1 MKNFKLLKV
10 AAMIHMAESLIKIKV
25 TYMPILPY
33 LNRVYNIDFA
43 ECVKKALP
51 DKIVVLN
58 GGVAVQNIL

>member
-1 MKNFKLLKV
+1 
-10 AAMIHMAESLIKIKV
+10 MAESLIKIKV